1 MTTCKTISF
10 KTHQLA
16 RDLEGRASESGRLGF
31 GMSDKAV
38 EVYRN
43 ITKKCLSVKVG
54 RLVKHRPDCIV
65 LSNPVFLVAKA
76 GRQKVIDS
84 GVKNVHARVKGY
96 ALADHEYK
104 EWMDYVKQGST
115 KLERVR
121 YNPFKNE
128 TFMIGDR
135 PAAESDINTIF
146 ICGVTGEM
154 YAEVF

>member
-1 MTTCKTISF
+1 MK
-10 KTHQLA
+10 LA
-16 RDLEGRASESGRLGF
+16 WNLEERAYCSARLGF
-31 GMSDKAV
+31 RALDKAV

-65 LSNPVFLVAKA
+65 LADPIFLVAKA

-84 GVKNVHARVKGY
+84 GVKNVHARIKGY
-96 ALADHEYK
+96 VLTDNEIK
-104 EWMDYVKQGST
+104 DWMNYVKRGVT

-128 TFMIGDR
+128 TFMIDDR
-135 PAAESDINTIF
+135 PASEADIKTIF
-146 ICGVTGEM
+146 ICGLTGEM
-154 YAEVF
+154 YAETF